1 MPWCE
6 DCSKFWNPST
16 MTAHGCCPSC
26 GRSLAAA
33 AGGDAT
39 GEDDS
44 AAAQPAGAEATPVAG
59 RTQITAENIDLR
71 ALAGADAKAP
81 WHFKLLVAAVVLYLV
96 WRVVQLV
103 VWAVA

>member
-16 MTAHGCCPSC
+16 MTADGRCPSC
-26 GRSLAAA
+26 GRAIAVAEERVSA
-33 AGGDAT
+33 DAT
-39 GEDDS
+39 E
-44 AAAQPAGAEATPVAG
+44 AAPPKA
-59 RTQITAENIDLR
+59 ITAENIDLR
-71 ALAGADAKAP
+71 ALAGEDAKAP

-103 VWAVA
+103 VWAV